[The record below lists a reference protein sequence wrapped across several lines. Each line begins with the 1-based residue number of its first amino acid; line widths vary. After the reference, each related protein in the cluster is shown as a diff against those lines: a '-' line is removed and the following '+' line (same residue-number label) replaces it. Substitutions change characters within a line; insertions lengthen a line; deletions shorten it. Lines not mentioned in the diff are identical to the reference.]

1 MSGTQ
6 GLLGIVPDYD
16 GLRIDPCIPP
26 GWGSFHVTR
35 RFRGVDYEITVA
47 NPTGVSGGVTSLR
60 VDGED
65 VTGNL
70 VPLAVGRDRVR
81 VDVVLGAEARAAV
94 SAP

>member
-1 MSGTQ
+1 
-6 GLLGIVPDYD
+6 
-16 GLRIDPCIPP
+16 
-26 GWGSFHVTR
+26 
-35 RFRGVDYEITVA
+35 
-47 NPTGVSGGVTSLR
+47 LR

-65 VTGNL
+65 VPGNL